1 MIFNSI
7 PFLILFSITFLVYWN
22 VENSKK
28 KHILLLSSVLFYL
41 YFGVYVT
48 IHFLLVVTINYL
60 FSQQL
65 FTKKQKGEST
75 TSEIRIIILLNV
87 LNLCVFKYFYFF
99 MDSVYF
105 ITGYEEVK
113 EASKSISL
121 VLPLAIS
128 FYTFQLIAIQV
139 DIHRNKITEKIS
151 FLDYYIFILFF
162 PQLIS
167 GPIMRTGDFLPQINS
182 PSITKASMYD
192 GMLFILSGLFKKVV
206 IADNIG
212 PIIYPLY
219 ENPSQYSGWVLLIGC
234 IAFACQV
241 YSDFSGYTDMARGLG
256 KLLGYEIPE
265 NFGGPFLSQTFKELW
280 SRWHITLST
289 WLRDYIYIPLGGSRQ
304 SKFRSNLNLM
314 LTMAL
319 GGLWHGANITFLF
332 WGVYLGIMIVVERIL
347 EDMGWKKQSYQNF
360 FLKIIKTTIIF
371 VLFAMSGIFF
381 RAGIAGENSVKVSF
395 EFFKNILTFAN
406 GINLYRINELYA
418 FIIVTLFF
426 NYIQFNPDFLKKFS
440 KWRSVFVPAFS
451 VIMLLLLG
459 LFGDGGGNFLY
470 FQF

>member
-7 PFLILFSITFLVYWN
+7 PFLILFSVTFLVYWN
-22 VENSKK
+22 VGNQQKK
-28 KHILLLSSVLFYL
+28 YILLLSSVLFYL
-41 YFGVYVT
+41 YFSIYVT
-48 IHFLLVVTINYL
+48 LHFLSVVTINYL
-60 FSQQL
+60 FSQKL
-65 FTKKQKGEST
+65 LAKKQKGENT
-75 TSEIRIIILLNV
+75 TSGIRIIILLNF

-113 EASKSISL
+113 AFSKSVSI

-139 DIHRNKITEKIS
+139 DIHRNKITEKIA

-182 PSITKASMYD
+182 PAITKESMYD

-212 PIIYPLY
+212 PIIFPLY
-219 ENPSQYSGWVLLIGC
+219 ENPSHYNGWVLLIGC
-234 IAFACQV
+234 MGFACQV
-241 YSDFSGYTDMARGLG
+241 YSDFSGYTDMARGLA
-256 KLLGYEIPE
+256 KMLGYEIPE

-304 SKFRSNLNLM
+304 NKFRSHINLM
-314 LTMAL
+314 ITMAL

-332 WGVYLGIMIVVERIL
+332 WGVYLGVLIVIERIL
-347 EDMGWKKQSYQNF
+347 EDMGWKKQSYQNI
-360 FLKIIKTTIIF
+360 FLKILKTTVVF
-371 VLFAMSGIFF
+371 VLFAMSGTFF
-381 RAGIAGENSVKVSF
+381 RAGIAGENSVKISY
-395 EFFKNILTFAN
+395 EFFKNILTFSD
-406 GINLYRINELYA
+406 GIGLYRLNELYI
-418 FIIVTLFF
+418 FIFVTLLF
-426 NYIQFNPDFLKKFS
+426 NYAQYNPAALKKFANFRGIIVS
-440 KWRSVFVPAFS
+440 TFS